1 IPSRDPE
8 LTRRWRALDANGGI
22 LPPASFPGAR
32 ALRGETITPGVDFL
46 HTADDGRETW
56 IRVSAAPFRSDAGAI
71 IGAIGILQDVDEEKR
86 ARQHLEESE
95 ARLQAAVDLLKL
107 GRYSWGPQT
116 NELQWDETVRAMWGL
131 PPDMPEDF
139 EVWRAGVHPGDLA
152 RVEQAIERCADPR
165 GDGVYEIEY
174 RVIGRNDGVERW
186 IATRGQTWFE
196 NGRPARFYGVA
207 LDVSDRKQLELN
219 LERRVEE
226 RTLELEAA
234 NRHLRSQIR
243 QREAAEAEVRQLQ
256 RLDAIGQ
263 ITSGVAHDFNNLL
276 TVVLAKWPNAHLLS
290 RRSRAPNDHENIAL
304 IRNAAERGA
313 K

>member
-1 IPSRDPE
+1 
-8 LTRRWRALDANGGI
+8 
-22 LPPASFPGAR
+22 
-32 ALRGETITPGVDFL
+32 
-46 HTADDGRETW
+46 
-56 IRVSAAPFRSDAGAI
+56 
-71 IGAIGILQDVDEEKR
+71 
-86 ARQHLEESE
+86 
-95 ARLQAAVDLLKL
+95 
-107 GRYSWGPQT
+107 
-116 NELQWDETVRAMWGL
+116 MWGL

-207 LDVSDRKQLELN
+207 LDVSDRKQLELS

-263 ITSGVAHDFNNLL
+263 ITSGVAHDF
-276 TVVLAKWPNAHLLS
+276 
-290 RRSRAPNDHENIAL
+290 E
-304 IRNAAERGA
+304 
-313 K
+313 